1 MRTRLAALLV
11 SVACGGATSS
21 SGGGVEPADSTAIK
35 GQTTTP
41 VEQQDTILKPATL
54 LRRLAEAAD
63 GYRDGRDKF
72 VVAAQVFP
80 HKVAGVFSTREE
92 ADRVARDSARSPDRY
107 AVFGPYRTPP
117 DMDVSPEVND
127 VDSVV
132 TYLKDKT
139 TRTYDGDEYDALFWS
154 LPAFDKFVAPYLTF
168 VAGADHAQRQREA
181 YKRGDLTNS
190 ALPHRRGSL

>member
-1 MRTRLAALLV
+1 MRARLAVLLMCA
-11 SVACGGATSS
+11 ACAGGVTSS
-21 SGGGVEPADSTAIK
+21 GVPEPEVDPGLS
-35 GQTTTP
+35 Q
-41 VEQQDTILKPATL
+41 QQDTILKPATL

-80 HKVAGVFSTREE
+80 HNVAGVFSSREE
-92 ADRVARDSARSPDRY
+92 ADRTARDSAKSANGY

-117 DMDVSPEVND
+117 DTNVSREVDD

-154 LPAFDKFVAPYLTF
+154 MPAFDKFVAPYLTF
-168 VAGADHAQRQREA
+168 VAGADHAQRQRQA
-181 YKRGDLTNS
+181 YKDGRLTHS
-190 ALPHRRGSL
+190 ALAHKRGSL